1 MKTEQR
7 AARAATTET
16 PAGRS
21 VGNSLVW
28 GVAQGVTGVL
38 QLGRGALSRTVEEVT
53 TGVHQL
59 VGALRD
65 TGSDLLTYVE
75 PGAWLED
82 MYTLLGI
89 ASSGAVGEIDE
100 RMDSVELRLDDVA
113 RQRAREELLV
123 LRQRVGE
130 LEALL
135 AEVRRGET
143 FAAIETLIDRLSEL
157 EARVESLPGAPI

>member
-7 AARAATTET
+7 AARAATTEA

-21 VGNSLVW
+21 AGNTLVW

-38 QLGRGALSRTVEEVT
+38 QLGRGALSRTAEEVT
-53 TGVHQL
+53 TGINHF

-157 EARVESLPGAPI
+157 EARVESLPGASI

>member
-1 MKTEQR
+1 MKTNQR
-7 AARAATTET
+7 ATTAKDTAAGTI
-16 PAGRS
+16 G
-21 VGNSLVW
+21 GGLVW
-28 GVAQGVTGVL
+28 AVAQAVTGTIQEVRNSMERAVGGAASSANQVL
-38 QLGRGALSRTVEEVT
+38 GS
-53 TGVHQL
+53 
-59 VGALRD
+59 LRD
-65 TGSDLLTYVE
+65 AGSDVFSYLE

-82 MYTLLGI
+82 LYRLLGI
-89 ASSGAVGEIDE
+89 ASSGSVGEIDE

-135 AEVRRGET
+135 SDVRRGET

-157 EARVESLPGAPI
+157 EARVESLPSLPS

>member
-1 MKTEQR
+1 MKINQR
-7 AARAATTET
+7 VTAAKDTAA
-16 PAGRS
+16 GS
-21 VGNSLVW
+21 IGNGLVW
-28 GVAQGVTGVL
+28 TLAQTVTGTIQEVRNSMERAVGGVASSANQVL
-38 QLGRGALSRTVEEVT
+38 GS
-53 TGVHQL
+53 
-59 VGALRD
+59 LRD
-65 TGSDLLTYVE
+65 AGSDLFSYVE

-82 MYTLLGI
+82 VYRLLGI
-89 ASSGAVGEIDE
+89 ASSGSVGEIDE

-135 AEVRRGET
+135 SDVRRGET

-157 EARVESLPGAPI
+157 EARVESLPGLPS

>member
-1 MKTEQR
+1 MFMPHAKR
-7 AARAATTET
+7 NL
-16 PAGRS
+16 P
-21 VGNSLVW
+21 
-28 GVAQGVTGVL
+28 
-38 QLGRGALSRTVEEVT
+38 ALSGVRSTVV
-53 TGVHQL
+53 VPN
-59 VGALRD
+59 A
-65 TGSDLLTYVE
+65 GSDLLTYVE

-157 EARVESLPGAPI
+157 EARVESLPGASI